1 MASNGSD
8 MDITPDELFD
18 YSEYYNLNGTSNS
31 PPCDNKNIKNFGSVF
46 LPILYTI
53 VFVLGLVGNILV
65 LALILSK
72 CKKLKSMTDMYLLN
86 LALSDLL
93 FVLSLPFLAYY
104 AADEWVFGSTMC
116 HLVTLLYLFGYY
128 SGIFFIT
135 LMSIDRYL
143 AVVHAIFALRARS
156 ITYGIITSLVVWC
169 VAFLATLPQL
179 LLSEVQADSAN
190 KTCRPNYS
198 SQGWKLFLNLEVIVL
213 GFICPMIIMGYC
225 YTYILI
231 VLIKSRNANKKKA
244 IKLVFIV
251 MITFQVFW
259 APYNCVILLDTLLQQ
274 KVLDGC
280 ETSQGIMYTTQVT
293 EAIAFFHC
301 CLNPLIYA
309 FLGEKFQKYLC
320 EVLQKILS
328 LAPLCKSTGISRR
341 YLSVRRSS
349 VRTQSTG
356 SSDLDIV
363 L

>member
-1 MASNGSD
+1 MAPHDND
-8 MDITPDELFD
+8 TDNTNFNYD
-18 YSEYYNLNGTSNS
+18 YSGYYGLNNTSDS
-31 PPCDNKNIKNFGSVF
+31 SPCDNQNIKIFGSVF
-46 LPILYTI
+46 LPALYSI
-53 VFVLGLVGNILV
+53 VFLLGLIGNILV
-65 LALILSK
+65 IAVILSK

-156 ITYGIITSLVVWC
+156 ITYGIIASLVVWC

-179 LLSEVQADSAN
+179 LLSEVQTDSAN
-190 KTCRPNYS
+190 KICRPTFS
-198 SQGWKLFLNLEVIVL
+198 SQEWKLFLNLEVIVL

-225 YTYILI
+225 YTYSLI
-231 VLIKSRNANKKKA
+231 TLIKSRNANKKKA

-251 MITFQVFW
+251 MIIFQVFW
-259 APYNCVILLDTLLQQ
+259 APYNFLIFLDTLLQL

-280 ETSQGIMYTTQVT
+280 ATSQGIMYTTQVT
-293 EAIAFFHC
+293 ETIAFSHC
-301 CLNPLIYA
+301 CLNPFLYA
-309 FLGEKFQKYLC
+309 FVGEKFQMHLC
-320 EVLQKILS
+320 EMLQKMLNV
-328 LAPLCKSTGISRR
+328 PLCKSIRICKR
-341 YLSVRRSS
+341 HLSDHRSS
-349 VRTQSTG
+349 VHTQSTG
-356 SSDLDIV
+356 SSDQAIIL
-363 L
+363 